1 MKNLLLLVVSLSS
14 CISATGQTEPPRPH
28 ILGISQVNILA
39 TNHAVSVDFYS
50 KTLSLTQDPDQIF
63 SLNPLQDIWL
73 LSAPTPTPAN
83 LIGGRNLRTARI
95 TCLPPYH
102 FFHKIEQIFPP
113 LASAP
118 NDANYFTRFVLKQP
132 NLVIFKTT

>member
-83 LIGGRNLRTARI
+83 LIGGITLSTYDIPALRRF
-95 TCLPPYH
+95 LV
-102 FFHKIEQIFPP
+102 FSKI
-113 LASAP
+113 
-118 NDANYFTRFVLKQP
+118 
-132 NLVIFKTT
+132 